1 MGKFSK
7 LKISAKTG
15 FRGTEDCAA
24 MLDTLR
30 DHFDPI
36 REKFLER
43 SDEEREEMMDYLNS
57 AMENL
62 GDMLFGDD
70 ATADDLQ
77 PYVSALDDEQQDLFV
92 ATVNETLIVESNEQ

>member
-1 MGKFSK
+1 MGGFKK
-7 LKISAKTG
+7 LKINAKKDG
-15 FRGTEDCAA
+15 ARGTEGCAA
-24 MLDTLR
+24 MLDTLK

-43 SDEEREEMMDYLNS
+43 PDDEREEMVDYLNS

-70 ATADDLQ
+70 ATADDLD
-77 PYVSALDDEQQDLFV
+77 PYVTALNDEQ
-92 ATVNETLIVESNEQ
+92 